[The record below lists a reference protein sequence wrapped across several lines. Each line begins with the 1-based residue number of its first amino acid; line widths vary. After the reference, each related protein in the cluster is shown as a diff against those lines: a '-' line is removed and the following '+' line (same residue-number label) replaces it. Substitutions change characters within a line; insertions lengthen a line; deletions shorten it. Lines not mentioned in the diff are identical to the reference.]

1 MNRPSIVMKIMLT
14 YHTTGD
20 MNKPIYRYLAN
31 RKWRSP
37 GGKFLIADQRIRQM
51 NVVPDILPSLDLSA
65 DVSLYFQG
73 TKPNGGNM
81 VLPRPNRSTTQRVP
95 VQPGEFVASAVSE
108 QPPRIEVQ
116 VFDKGPRLIT
126 VAVVD
131 PDVPNV
137 ETNGFEYRCHFL
149 AVNIPISPTVTSVRV
164 ESLKS
169 NQIILPWSPP
179 YAQKGS
185 PYHRLA
191 VLVFEQRTSETPD
204 ADQTNESTS
213 NSSNVDV
220 SAESAAEISTS
231 EPIIPAS
238 TSTSPAAA
246 NPETNH
252 TATVTTAPHNAHHPH
267 STTPALTLPSNHPG
281 YIDASAA
288 SQKVNSTGAG
298 FIARAFA
305 DRHALRPIGAH
316 LFRVQWDEWMDGVM
330 VRAGAEGAGEELR
343 RKRPEKLPYKKKD
356 GARFRGAG
364 GSGLGRH

>member
-1 MNRPSIVMKIMLT
+1 
-14 YHTTGD
+14 

-31 RKWRSP
+31 RKWCSP

-51 NVVPDILPSLDLSA
+51 HVVPDILPTLDLTA

-73 TKPNGGNM
+73 TKPNGSNM
-81 VLPRPNRSTTQRVP
+81 VLPRPNRSSSQRVS

-108 QPPRIEVQ
+108 LPPRIEVQ

-137 ETNGFEYRCHFL
+137 ETDGFEYRCHFL

-191 VLVFEQRTSETPD
+191 VLVFEQPALETTE
-204 ADQTNESTS
+204 ADRDTGSGAQISQ
-213 NSSNVDV
+213 SSNVDV

-231 EPIIPAS
+231 EPISS
-238 TSTSPAAA
+238 TSTPA
-246 NPETNH
+246 P
-252 TATVTTAPHNAHHPH
+252 TATPQESDTATTVTTAPHNAHLP
-267 STTPALTLPSNHPG
+267 STSTPSQLTLPSSTPG
-281 YIDASAA
+281 YIDATCAA
-288 SQKVNSTGAG
+288 KRVTRAG

-330 VRAGAEGAGEELR
+330 TRLGVEGAGEELR
-343 RKRPEKLPYKKKD
+343 RKKSEKLPYKKKD